1 MKSINIESKNGN
13 YRIVIESG
21 LLNHVQDFL
30 DVDKTYI
37 IITDDMIPTL
47 YINQLISSLN
57 KYMIIKFPAGE
68 QSKSLKE
75 YQKIISIMQENNVSR
90 DACIIALGGGV
101 TGDLSGFIAS
111 TYMRGIDYIQIPTSL
126 LAQIDSSVGGKVAI
140 NTELAKNSI
149 GQFYSPSLVLIDPI
163 TLQTLDE
170 RQFNNGMAEMIK
182 YGMIHS
188 LNLFEEIETQNI
200 KDNLEHFIY
209 ESLSIKRYYVE
220 NDEFDHSIRQILNFG
235 HTFGHAYE
243 SLYRYEKYLHGE
255 AVALGMLKVCNNYDV
270 RRRLIAVLKKYNL
283 PIEDSASDL
292 DLIPYIKNDK
302 KNTSNY
308 LNLIIVDKIGKAMIV
323 KKENRK

>member
-30 DVDKTYI
+30 DVNKSYI
-37 IITDDMIPTL
+37 IVSDDMIPTL
-47 YINQLISSLN
+47 YIDQLVSSLN
-57 KYMIIKFPAGE
+57 RYVIIRFPAGE
-68 QSKSLKE
+68 QSKSLRE
-75 YQKIISIMQENNVSR
+75 YQRIISIMQENHVSR

-140 NTELAKNSI
+140 NTDLAKNSI
-149 GQFYSPSLVLIDPI
+149 GQFYSPSLVLIDPT

-209 ESLSIKRYYVE
+209 ESLSIKKYYVE

-255 AVALGMLKVCNNYDV
+255 AIALGMLKVCTNYDV

-302 KNTSNY
+302 KNTSDY
-308 LNLIIVDKIGKAMIV
+308 LNLIVVDKIGKAMIV